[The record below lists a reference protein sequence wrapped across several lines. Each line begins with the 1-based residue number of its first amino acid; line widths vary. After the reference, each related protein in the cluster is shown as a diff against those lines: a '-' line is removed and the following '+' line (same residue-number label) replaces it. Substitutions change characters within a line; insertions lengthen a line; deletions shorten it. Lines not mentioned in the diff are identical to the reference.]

1 MKWNVH
7 VAVAVLVMGGVL
19 HSQDAPP
26 AVSLQPKTSYC
37 GTPTH
42 FSDEFPMGRL
52 VRRVTPQYPEK
63 ARRAKR
69 EGAVTLAATIAKDGT
84 VKDLNVRAGDPLLAD
99 AAVEAVKLW
108 RYKPFVVQ
116 GTAVEVPTVITVTFA
131 LEGNG
136 QVSLSEQAGDPGSGT
151 ALAAPPASVNSTE
164 PYPIYAVGGEVK
176 PPKPVYHPDPSY
188 TKSAQKAKTQGTVAL
203 AIVIT
208 PGGDVQDVEVCKNL
222 EPSLDQ
228 RAVETVR
235 RWRFEPATK
244 DGKPVATHINVEVT
258 FRLY

>member
-1 MKWNVH
+1 MRWNVH
-7 VAVAVLVMGGVL
+7 VAVAVLVMGGAL
-19 HSQDAPP
+19 HSQDAAP
-26 AVSLQPKTSYC
+26 ALNSPSKTSYC
-37 GTPTH
+37 GT
-42 FSDEFPMGRL
+42 SRL
-52 VRRVTPQYPEK
+52 VRRVTPMYPEE

-69 EGAVTLAATIAKDGT
+69 EGVVSLGVTIAEDGT
-84 VKDLNVRAGDPLLAD
+84 VKDVNVRAGDPLLAD

-131 LEGNG
+131 LQGNG
-136 QVSLSEQAGDPGSGT
+136 QVSLSEQAGDPGSAT

-176 PPKPVYHPDPSY
+176 PPKRAYTPEPSY
-188 TKSAQKAKTQGTVAL
+188 TESARRAKKQGTVAL

-208 PGGDVQDVEVCKNL
+208 PEGEVHDVEVCKNL

-228 RAVETVR
+228 EAVETVR
-235 RWRFEPATK
+235 RWKFEPATK
-244 DGKPVATHINVEVT
+244 DGKPVAVHVNVEVS
-258 FRLY
+258 FRLYQK